1 MKWIIRRIGWN
12 AFTARS
18 LGEFFYPSGL
28 PYLWAYPIL
37 AIGINYLQSYGW
49 GVFVGIPF
57 MLGLIATL
65 LHAVH
70 QRRTFWECISVALS
84 ACALFGACVFFLAM
98 EGIICLIMASV
109 IVVPLSCLGALA
121 GFGIQSSHHASR
133 VPPVLLLSCLLLM
146 GFEKMENPK
155 PVPYSVT
162 SMVEVDAPPEVVW
175 SHVVSFSELPPVED
189 WIFKTGLA
197 YPLRAEIEGEGWAP
211 YGIVCFPPVHLWSP
225 SPFGMSRVIYGLMS
239 RPCPSRCRNGRFIQM
254 YTLRILKGISK
265 PPKVSSCWNA
275 YREPAR
281 GCMVPRGITTTYGRR
296 VTGRFGPT
304 T

>member
-1 MKWIIRRIGWN
+1 MVG
-12 AFTARS
+12 
-18 LGEFFYPSGL
+18 LFFIPFINLLFFVVLSVLPPRQTENEVDHPPHWLERTLPRDRWASFFLSAWAAVLVGL
-28 PYLWAYPIL
+28 PIL

-70 QRRTFWECISVALS
+70 QRRTFWECISVAVS

-239 RPCPSRCRNGRFIQM
+239 PHARTDAGMDVLFRCTPSA
-254 YTLRILKGISK
+254 S
-265 PPKVSSCWNA
+265 
-275 YREPAR
+275 
-281 GCMVPRGITTTYGRR
+281 
-296 VTGRFGPT
+296 
-304 T
+304 